1 MVHTELQLE
10 ALGKDQQRIESM
22 RARNEARRERFLNA
36 RQRAIGIDT
45 DSLDQQVAEKMAS
58 HAGAKDEEAEHA
70 QRQQYI
76 SMLVE
81 QREAQENAIK
91 KAEHNALK
99 GVWDGQCT
107 QPKND
112 CSKMADPVVADA
124 CGLAAGQK
132 FDGEDRSKGSR
143 VRLQA
148 AQMKSWTTQQMAE
161 KQARHAEDK
170 DEEARYAE
178 YLKTVQ
184 DARDA
189 LESEE
194 GDERRRQTV
203 LMKDDNRA
211 LASEIAGRKSAHKQA
226 TAAHDA
232 KELAK
237 NYADPVLCEDTSA
250 MISAMG
256 ENRIRRDHFK
266 GFSKAQIQQIYLE
279 NQRVCE
285 EKAGIQGADAD
296 EEAVLALQQ
305 EELRKL
311 VEEAE
316 YEQMQ
321 QQRAVQ
327 ADHKAIL
334 EAQREEQAAM
344 RATEK
349 KESKGHI
356 QGGLMDGFGCSWR

>member
-1 MVHTELQLE
+1 MTGRKPRK
-10 ALGKDQQRIESM
+10 ALV
-22 RARNEARRERFLNA
+22 ARRCAVVGA
-36 RQRAIGIDT
+36 R
-45 DSLDQQVAEKMAS
+45 
-58 HAGAKDEEAEHA
+58 AG
-70 QRQQYI
+70 R
-76 SMLVE
+76 SRSPPLLSFSPV
-81 QREAQENAIK
+81 
-91 KAEHNALK
+91 LP

-285 EKAGIQGADAD
+285 EKAGIQGADAE